1 MPNPVYPK
9 CPPNSFIYYIKPGDT
24 LYAIAKRFNTTV
36 GAIANAN
43 PGLDT
48 HWLRVAQGICIPRKP
63 QPPKCPYGTFHTVK
77 PGDTLNKIAR
87 QHEMTL
93 QELLRVN
100 PGIDPDRI
108 YVGQLICIPKQAA
121 GRPAKKKIEVHVE
134 GMTDYRDATL
144 KKSTQGY
151 SIYVL
156 DKYYTFTAE
165 EPGIDQIFLNYDP
178 RYYIRIQL
186 LPENTNITTL
196 RENALTELKL
206 VGTPDELTGTEIFEP
221 FFRKAK
227 FYLQATGKDFH
238 KEIIVIEID
247 GRLFRLTINTS
258 MGEALEGA
266 VPSFLAMAKTIEM
279 I

>member
-77 PGDTLNKIAR
+77 PGDTLNKIAE
-87 QHEMTL
+87 QHGMTL
-93 QELLRVN
+93 KELLRVN

-108 YVGQLICIPKQAA
+108 YVGQMLCIPKQTA

-134 GMTDYRDATL
+134 GMTEYRNATL

-156 DKYYTFTAE
+156 DNYTFTAE
-165 EPGIDQIFLNYDP
+165 EPGIDQIFFNYDP
-178 RYYIRIQL
+178 RYYVRIQL
-186 LPENTNITTL
+186 LPQNSNVTSL
-196 RENALTELKL
+196 KENATAELKL
-206 VGTPDELTGTEIFEP
+206 LGTPDELTGTEIYET
-221 FFRKAK
+221 FFRSAK
-227 FYLQATGKDFH
+227 FYLQAASKDLR
-238 KEIIVIEID
+238 KQIIVMEID
-247 GRLFRLTINTS
+247 KRLFRFTLNIPK
-258 MGEALEGA
+258 GEAAEGV
-266 VPSFLAMAKTIEM
+266 VPAFLAMLKTVEIP
-279 I
+279 